1 MNYIFAVISI
11 SGFLAAGGLAVY
23 VLARD
28 PREKLNRLFF
38 AYSLAVSINELLTF
52 LSIISRGPLSA
63 DRYYQLSNVF
73 WVLFIVVFF
82 HFCVI
87 FARRETPF
95 IKRIILPIAYLS
107 LPIMSGLSVGT
118 HWFYTI
124 PQMTAFGFFPGFGQ
138 YYWAFVLHTVGF
150 LLAQL
155 WLLWSIWRGAKSK
168 REREQGRVIFLALA
182 LSFSLGI
189 ISDVILPYLG
199 MDIRSLVPLAINI
212 FVIIFAYAMVKYGGL
227 RVTPSALAESIVK
240 TMPDL
245 LVYADTSKQV
255 AMVNLGFGKALGY
268 SNDEIVG
275 RSCSLFHADE
285 KAHQQLHELLSRQG
299 MIAGQQTL
307 LKRKDGV
314 VVPANVSAMVVR
326 DSAGEEVGSLVIY
339 HDISSEQKLL
349 AEQQKLVEE
358 LTKNKD
364 RMLSILE
371 DTTAARDEAKAK
383 AVELARALEGLK
395 AVDRMKTEFLS
406 VISHELRTPLT
417 PILGYV
423 GMFLNEQFGKLPPE
437 YLQQAG
443 IIKKE
448 SEHLLSL
455 IDSILDVSRLEQGVQ
470 LSLDK
475 KPILLRALLADLQE
489 VFKPDYEARQIK
501 IEVDLPAD
509 FPTIVGDSSK
519 LHRLFTNLLGNALKF
534 APRGGWVKV
543 SGRPDGDQ
551 VVLEVRDN
559 GIGVAPENLSR
570 IFEKFYQVDGT
581 YTRATGGVGLG
592 LAIAKEI
599 VEAHG
604 GRIRAESPGLGLG
617 TKIVFTL
624 PITG

>member
-1 MNYIFAVISI
+1 MNYLFAVISI
-11 SGFLAAGGLAVY
+11 SGFVAAGSLAVY

-38 AYSLAVSINELLTF
+38 VYSLAVAINELLTF
-52 LSIISRGPLSA
+52 LSIISRGPMSA

-82 HFCVI
+82 HFCLV

-95 IKRIILPIAYLS
+95 IMRIILPIAYLS
-107 LPIMSGLSVGT
+107 LLIMSGLSVGT

-124 PQMTAFGFFPGFGQ
+124 PQMTSFGFFPGFGQ
-138 YYWAFVLHTVGF
+138 YYWVFVLYTVGL

-168 REREQGRVIFLALA
+168 REREQGWVIFLALV
-182 LSFSLGI
+182 LSFLLGV

-199 MDIRSLVPLAINI
+199 IDIRSLVPLAIVI

-245 LVYADTSKQV
+245 LVYADTGKQV
-255 AMVNLGFGKALGY
+255 AMVNQGFGKALGY
-268 SNDEIVG
+268 SNDEIIG
-275 RSCSLFHADE
+275 RPCSLFHADE
-285 KAHQQLHELLSRQG
+285 GAHQQLHELLSRQG

-307 LKRKDGV
+307 LRRKDGV

-326 DSAGEEVGSLVIY
+326 DSAGEEIGSLVIY
-339 HDISSEQKLL
+339 HDISAEQKLL
-349 AEQQKLVEE
+349 AEQQKLVDE
-358 LTKNKD
+358 LTRNKE

-383 AVELARALEGLK
+383 AVELAAALEGLK
-395 AVDRMKTEFLS
+395 AVDKMKTEFLS

-417 PILGYV
+417 PILGYIS
-423 GMFLNEQFGKLPPE
+423 MFLNEQFGKLTPE
-437 YLQQAG
+437 YLAQAG
-443 IIKKE
+443 TIKKE

-455 IDSILDVSRLEQGVQ
+455 IDSILDVSRLERGIQMA
-470 LSLDK
+470 LDK
-475 KPILLRALLADLQE
+475 KPILLRSLLADLRD

-501 IEVDLPAD
+501 LEIDLSPD

-543 SGRPDGDQ
+543 NGRLAGDK
-551 VVLEVRDN
+551 VIIEVGDN

-570 IFEKFYQVDGT
+570 LFEKFYQVDGT
-581 YTRATGGVGLG
+581 YTRAAGGVGLG

-599 VEAHG
+599 VAAHG
-604 GRIRAESPGLGLG
+604 GEIRAESPGVGRGL
-617 TKIVFTL
+617 KIIFTL
-624 PITG
+624 PIA